1 MGVYES
7 QEKMVVSAP
16 DLCSIIDWNITC
28 TGRKF
33 GNCTI
38 YLYLILNL
46 MNREKHLE
54 TILVLVLALGVFFWL
69 TDKTYLL
76 LAAGILAFIGIF
88 IPFLADKIHWAWM
101 KLAHLMGYVMS
112 KVLLTLIYVV
122 VLLPLS
128 FLSRTF
134 GNKNG
139 IRLKPGAQSYFKDRN
154 FTYTKENLENVW

>member
-1 MGVYES
+1 MGFYES
-7 QEKMVVSAP
+7 QKKMVVGTT
-16 DLCSIIDWNITC
+16 DFCSFIYWNIDC
-28 TGRKF
+28 AGWKF

-38 YLYLILNL
+38 YLYLILNH

-54 TILVLVLALGVFFWL
+54 TILVLVSALLVFFWL
-69 TDKTYLL
+69 SHKPYLL
-76 LAAGILAFIGIF
+76 LGAIILAIIGIF

-101 KLAHLMGYVMS
+101 KLAHIMGYVMS
-112 KVLLTLIYVV
+112 KVLLTLVYVV

-128 FLSRTF
+128 FLSRAF

-154 FTYTKENLENVW
+154 FTYTKESLENVW